1 MEMEEP
7 DVKFLMIL
15 TIPISVLEG
24 LTFDYKL
31 LALNTTIGDPSKN
44 W

>member
-1 MEMEEP
+1 MEIEEP

-24 LTFDYKL
+24 LTFDYIPL
-31 LALNTTIGDPSKN
+31 ELNTIIGDPSKN

>member
-1 MEMEEP
+1 MEIEEP

-15 TIPISVLEG
+15 TNSNISLG
-24 LTFDYKL
+24 RSTFDYIPL
-31 LALNTTIGDPSKN
+31 ELNTIIGDPSKN